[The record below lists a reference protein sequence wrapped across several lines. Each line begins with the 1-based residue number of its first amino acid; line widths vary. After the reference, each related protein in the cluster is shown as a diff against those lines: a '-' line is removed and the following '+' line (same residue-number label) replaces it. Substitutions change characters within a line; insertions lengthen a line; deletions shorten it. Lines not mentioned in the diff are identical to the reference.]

1 MNANRQT
8 TVMKGNNKERTMK
21 ITASSL
27 IRWAGLAAMVAG
39 IIFAGIQPI
48 HPPDVLS
55 SVTTGAW
62 AIITPLKTVMCLLA
76 LLGIAGLYARQVKE
90 AGWLGLAGFLLFSLC
105 WALELAFI
113 FAEAFI
119 LPLLATAAPTFVEGF
134 LGIFNGHP
142 IETSLGALP
151 ALYTLVGIL
160 YMLGGLLFGIA
171 TLRAGIL
178 SRWPAGLLAVA
189 AAVTPAAALLPHEI
203 QRLAGIPV
211 GLALAWLGYALW
223 SERREQAAQPVPGK
237 GSPQLSQTGAE

>member
-21 ITASSL
+21 ITAASL
-27 IRWAGLAAMVAG
+27 IRWTGLAAMVAG

-55 SVTTGAW
+55 SVTTAAW
-62 AIITPLKTVMCLLA
+62 AIITPLKTVMCLLF
-76 LLGIAGLYARQVKE
+76 LLGIAGLYARQVEE
-90 AGWLGLAGFLLFSLC
+90 AGWLGLAGYLLLSLT
-105 WALELAFI
+105 WALQTAYI

-119 LPLLATAAPTFVEGF
+119 LPHLATAAPTFVESF
-134 LGIFNGHP
+134 LGVFNGQP
-142 IETSLGALP
+142 GEMNLGAL
-151 ALYTLVGIL
+151 AAIYTLGVGPL
-160 YMLGGLLFGIA
+160 YILGGLLFGIA
-171 TLRAGIL
+171 TFRAGIL
-178 SRWPAGLLAVA
+178 PRWPAGLLAVA

-223 SERREQAAQPVPGK
+223 SERRAHAAQPGVGK
-237 GSPQLSQTGAE
+237 ASPQLG